1 LQHWLTRKDGIDM
14 DPEVVSFFESP
25 AGTAFLH
32 RLALAAHFVITMLG
46 SSGVR
51 LVCMF
56 FELTGL
62 DKFVASS
69 YGTQYTV
76 SVDMQEAIV
85 QFDHEEKQRLA
96 ESMAPKD
103 ITVCQDETFHPET
116 CLVAIEPASNFILL
130 EKYADSRKS
139 SEWTSAMEEA
149 IKGLSVNIVQSTS
162 DEGRGILCHVKSHL
176 GAHHAPDLFHV
187 QHEIVKG
194 TSAVL
199 ASKKKKAQIALDQAD
214 KQVDRSI
221 KKKQDYGKAQCGS
234 GRPLDFDKRVEVAEQ
249 KLIEAQRDLDDCIS
263 NQKRMKEA
271 IREIG
276 RVYHPVDLETG
287 KLKESDEISDAL
299 EKCFTEIETV
309 ASRANL
315 TERSLKRITKAKKV
329 VVEMVATILFFH
341 TSIKAQVE
349 ALSLPSGVEK
359 GLMDTLIPGLYIKRA
374 ARQAKTAEDRQ
385 RLSRKSC
392 EILALLQGDDNP
404 FHGLDAEEIK
414 LIENTAQ
421 QCVDMFQRS
430 SSCVE
435 GRNGQLSL
443 RHHSLHRLSNR
454 KLAALTAVHNY
465 FTKRRDGTTAAE
477 RFFGN
482 RPREMFEELL
492 SKIDLPG
499 RPACRR
505 S

>member
-96 ESMAPKD
+96 ESMVPKD

-139 SEWTSAMEEA
+139 SEWTSAMEAATKELA
-149 IKGLSVNIVQSTS
+149 VNIVQSTS

-214 KQVDRSI
+214 KQVERSI
-221 KKKQDYGKAQCGS
+221 KKKQDYGKAQRGP
-234 GRPLDFDKRVEVAEQ
+234 GQPLDFDKRVEVAEQ
-249 KLIEAQRDLDDCIS
+249 KRIEAQRDLDDCIS

-341 TSIKAQVE
+341 TTIKAQVE
-349 ALSLPSGVEK
+349 ALSLPPKVEK

-392 EILALLQGDDNP
+392 EILASLQGDDNP